1 MNLDF
6 IGIPI
11 IIVICYMVG
20 EIYKV
25 VFKKNT
31 KSYKLIPILV
41 ASLGGVLGVIIY
53 FTSPEII
60 LNVENIYNAML
71 VGIISGFSA
80 TGTNQIIKQLF
91 IKKEENKNEL

>member
-11 IIVICYMVG
+11 IIIICYMVG

-31 KSYKLIPILV
+31 KTYKLIPILV
-41 ASLGGVLGVIIY
+41 AFIGGVLGIIIY
-53 FTSPEII
+53 FTSPEVL
-60 LNVENIYNAML
+60 LNARNIYNAIL

-80 TGTNQIIKQLF
+80 TGTNQIIKQIF
-91 IKKEENKNEL
+91 IKKEGN

>member
-1 MNLDF
+1 MDF

-11 IIVICYMVG
+11 IIIICYMIG

-31 KSYKLIPILV
+31 KAYKLIPILV
-41 ASLGGVLGVIIY
+41 AFIGGLLGVIIY
-53 FTSPEII
+53 LTAPEVI
-60 LNVENIYNAML
+60 LNIENVYNAIL

-80 TGTNQIIKQLF
+80 TGTNQIIKQIF
-91 IKKEENKNEL
+91 KNKEGN